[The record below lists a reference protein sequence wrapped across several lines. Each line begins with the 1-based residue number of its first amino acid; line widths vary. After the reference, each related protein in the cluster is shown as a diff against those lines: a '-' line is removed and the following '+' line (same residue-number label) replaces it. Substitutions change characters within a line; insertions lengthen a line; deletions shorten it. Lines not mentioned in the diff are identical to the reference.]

1 MKLKEDCWQ
10 HKRNEEAGSRN
21 DEARMKNENL
31 KERTKQFADKDSPE
45 KQMKRAEVF
54 QSEFRNQKSEIINF
68 MVANA
73 IYPFWSKNGNV
84 FLRCSRKGLLTPERR
99 SEIVRQ
105 LGIKTPGECL
115 ELRDW
120 IKKEVAEKRLN
131 RPIKDWIEEE
141 RPREMLAKQGAE
153 NLPLSKLL
161 AIILRT
167 GKEGLSAEEL
177 AKILLNRFGSLRAI
191 DLASISE
198 LSSIDGVGVTKAVQI
213 KAALELGKRFS
224 KEKAA
229 ARKKLKKPDDVIDYV
244 AEYYGLYLRDKEKEF
259 FNAILLDI
267 KNKPVDHIEISKGSV
282 NAAVVDPKE
291 IVKAA
296 SLKSASSIILVHNH
310 PSGETSPSQ
319 NDIELTNQI
328 VSACAVIGVKV
339 LDHIIIGK
347 NIEDFY
353 SFAKEGLIK

>member
-1 MKLKEDCWQ
+1 M
-10 HKRNEEAGSRN
+10 
-21 DEARMKNENL
+21 
-31 KERTKQFADKDSPE
+31 
-45 KQMKRAEVF
+45 
-54 QSEFRNQKSEIINF
+54 
-68 MVANA
+68 
-73 IYPFWSKNGNV
+73 
-84 FLRCSRKGLLTPERR
+84 
-99 SEIVRQ
+99 
-105 LGIKTPGECL
+105 
-115 ELRDW
+115 
-120 IKKEVAEKRLN
+120 
-131 RPIKDWIEEE
+131 
-141 RPREMLAKQGAE
+141 
-153 NLPLSKLL
+153 
-161 AIILRT
+161 
-167 GKEGLSAEEL
+167 
-177 AKILLNRFGSLRAI
+177 LLNRFGSLRAI
-191 DLASISE
+191 DAAPVSE
-198 LSSIDGVGVTKAVQI
+198 LSSIEGVGFTKAVQI
-213 KAALELGKRFS
+213 KAAFELGKRFF

-229 ARKKLKKPDDVIDYV
+229 TRKKLKKPDDVIDYV
-244 AEYYGLYLRDKEKEF
+244 AEYYALYLRDKEKEL

-282 NAAVVDPKE
+282 NATVVDPKE